1 MTNFLVQNINKKYIF
16 SKQTTTF
23 MKIYIK
29 KSDIENMA
37 KKRNKLAGII

>member
-1 MTNFLVQNINKKYIF
+1 
-16 SKQTTTF
+16 